1 MEIID
6 KKSNQEEE
14 EIVVELSGCGAAAMV
29 NYALV

>member
-6 KKSNQEEE
+6 KEYNKEEE

-29 NYALV
+29 NYALI